1 MNQYVNQLSHETS
14 NIIEQ
19 IVELTYFM
27 RGSIQYHDM
36 MHMSIPERTA
46 VSDFISKRLEVEL
59 KKPSPQ
65 AIY

>member
-1 MNQYVNQLSHETS
+1 
-14 NIIEQ
+14 
-19 IVELTYFM
+19 M
-27 RGSIQYHDM
+27 RGSIQYYDM

>member
-1 MNQYVNQLSHETS
+1 M
-14 NIIEQ
+14 

-36 MHMSIPERTA
+36 LHMSIPERNA
-46 VSDFISKRLEVEL
+46 ISEFISSHLEREL
-59 KKPSPQ
+59 KKPAY